1 MKQPLID
8 YPCVWSYKIIGQ
20 DEQLLKIAV
29 ANSIGD
35 KKHQMS
41 FTNTSTGGKYRTLDL
56 EVTVE
61 SEEERLSI
69 FQKLKNDQS
78 VKFVL

>member
-1 MKQPLID
+1 MKQPIID
-8 YPCVWSYKIIGQ
+8 YPCVWPYKIIGQ

-41 FTNTSTGGKYRTLDL
+41 FTNISAGGKYRTLNL
-56 EVTVE
+56 EVTVQ

-69 FQKLKNDQS
+69 FQKLKNDRS